1 MAKAKGNLIQC
12 VVHITLSEDFRI
24 MIPMI
29 VYFHRLLQY
38 PITILDIESLT

>member
-1 MAKAKGNLIQC
+1 MAKAKGKLIQC
-12 VVHITLSEDFRI
+12 VVRVILPENFRI
-24 MIPMI
+24 MIAMI